1 MTAPTPGDCNG
12 ADMPNTP
19 ADGIVD
25 QPRCRFDL
33 APPRNFVYPALLL
46 LLLEEPRHGYH
57 LVGQLP
63 AFGFGP
69 VDRPSVYRALSQ
81 LECDGLLDS
90 WNEPATGGPARHVY
104 SLTAKGEE
112 VVRSWMS
119 VVAEERERL
128 GGVLRWYA
136 DARGTPAD
144 A

>member
-1 MTAPTPGDCNG
+1 MTTPPPDESDETGDR
-12 ADMPNTP
+12 P
-19 ADGIVD
+19 AGKAAD

-63 AFGFGP
+63 ALGFGP

-81 LECDGLLDS
+81 LEHDGLLDS
-90 WNEPATGGPARHVY
+90 WTEPATSGPARHVY

-119 VVAEERERL
+119 IVAEERERL
-128 GGVLRWYA
+128 GDVLRRYA
-136 DARGTPAD
+136 DARGAPAD